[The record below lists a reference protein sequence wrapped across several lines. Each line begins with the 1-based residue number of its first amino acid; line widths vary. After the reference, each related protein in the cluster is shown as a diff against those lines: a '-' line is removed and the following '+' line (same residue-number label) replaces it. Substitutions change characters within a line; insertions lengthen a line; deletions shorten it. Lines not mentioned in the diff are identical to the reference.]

1 MKSKR
6 ARLYIYRF
14 ATWLGAWLICD
25 LLEMLCAAARFFTF
39 RLYDYDSLVFYNWY
53 FSQMPVLRM
62 KLGLTVDDIYP
73 KEPEYDW
80 SIQEEEEEQDFM
92 FPS

>member
-6 ARLYIYRF
+6 VRLYIYRF

-25 LLEMLCAAARFFTF
+25 LLEMLCAAARFVTF
-39 RLYDYDSLVFYNWY
+39 RIYNYDSLVFYSWY
-53 FSQMPVLRM
+53 FDQMPKLRM
-62 KLGLTVDDIYP
+62 KLRLTVDDIYP
-73 KEPEYDW
+73 DVLEYDW
-80 SIQEEEEEQDFM
+80 SMQEEEEQDFM